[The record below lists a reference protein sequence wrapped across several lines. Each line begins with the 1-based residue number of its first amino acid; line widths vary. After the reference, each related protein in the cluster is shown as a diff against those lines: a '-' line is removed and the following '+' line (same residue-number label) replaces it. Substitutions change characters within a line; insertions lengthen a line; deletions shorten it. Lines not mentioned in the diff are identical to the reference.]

1 MEEKPI
7 IENKIKALELEL
19 DNVKKRIDRLEPT
32 KQDNRSKQLE
42 DWENDNITCKSAGLK
57 IALNDYYEVGEDG
70 DKKTEFTFDEVKD
83 LNIDGWRLPTA
94 KEWTQIYSEFGFD
107 NNDKPDR
114 DVFAKTLMLTEYENC
129 YGGYWSSTASSSS
142 FAYRLYFDSSYV
154 SPANNNHRNNG
165 YSVRLVK
172 DMAYSLPE

>member
-19 DNVKKRIDRLEPT
+19 DNVKKRIDSLESI
-32 KQDNRSKQLE
+32 KQDNQQLE
-42 DWENDNITCKSAGLK
+42 DWENNNITCKSAGLK
-57 IALNDYYEVGEDG
+57 IALNDYYEIDENG

-83 LNIDGWRLPTA
+83 LTIDGWRLPTA

-107 NNDKPDR
+107 NNDVPDK
-114 DVFAKTLMLTEYENC
+114 DIFAKTLMLTEDENC
-129 YGGYWSSTASSSS
+129 FGDYWSFTARSSSL
-142 FAYRLYFDSSYV
+142 AYGLNIGQSNVYPSVFSNRYY
-154 SPANNNHRNNG
+154 G

-172 DMAYSLPE
+172 EIK

>member
-42 DWENDNITCKSAGLK
+42 DWENNNITCKSAGLK
-57 IALNDYYEVGEDG
+57 IALNDYYEIDEDG
-70 DKKTEFTFDEVKD
+70 DKKTEFAFEEVKN
-83 LNIDGWRLPTA
+83 LNIDGWRLPTT
-94 KEWTQIYSEFGFD
+94 KEWIQIYSEFGFD
-107 NNDKPDR
+107 NNDVPDR
-114 DVFAKTLMLTEYENC
+114 DVFVKTLMLTEYENC
-129 YGGYWSSTASSSS
+129 YGHYWSSTALSSTN
-142 FAYRLYFDSSYV
+142 AYRLRFNSSNVY
-154 SPANNNHRNNG
+154 PAGYYYRFYG

-172 DMAYSLPE
+172 EIK

>member
-1 MEEKPI
+1 MEEKSI

-19 DNVKKRIDRLEPT
+19 DNVKKRIDSLKST

-42 DWENDNITCKSAGLK
+42 DWENNNITCKSAGLK
-57 IALNDYYEVGEDG
+57 IALNDYYEIDEDE

-107 NNDKPDR
+107 GNDVPDR
-114 DVFAKTLMLTEYENC
+114 DIFIKSLMLMKNA
-129 YGGYWSSTASSSS
+129 GVSGYWWSSTVYDAYHS
-142 FAYRLYFDSSYV
+142 FVLLVY
-154 SPANNNHRNNG
+154 HG
-165 YSVRLVK
+165 YGVNPTSWYDRYDGVSVRLVK
-172 DMAYSLPE
+172 EI